1 MSYVAERSTIAVNGA
16 NVELEAFPVEY
27 AEVYGVPF
35 SFIPC
40 AGTTTTPRTG
50 PEIKRVRALEERKEC
65 EITFP
70 RLTGYRYELPAE
82 RLSAKFSEESRLA
95 LSTADVPTSVEN
107 APIIGESSI
116 HTLDDLKNR
125 REQEVA
131 FLLAKLVLERYFRDD
146 EGSVKQWLFPQLLE
160 ISRSWLD
167 ECLTCKDNTFPQ
179 LLLLIAF
186 AHSAAEKIYR
196 AIVAADSGEKVLKP
210 IFSPYDTL
218 ASTCHVDFNTT
229 KGTYATKPD
238 KCHVS
243 HVVLDSDW
251 EAKMAQSLEDMGEVA
266 HYVKNQSLGFAIPYA
281 LNGEERN
288 YYPDYLVRIKDGRDD
303 YLNLI
308 VEVTGE
314 KKKDKEAKVATARTL
329 WVPAVNNNGDYGRW
343 AFLEVR
349 DPWNAMNAIRNYIFQ
364 LHTDGAEPC

>member
-1 MSYVAERSTIAVNGA
+1 M
-16 NVELEAFPVEY
+16 
-27 AEVYGVPF
+27 PF

-40 AGTTTTPRTG
+40 AGTTTSPPPG
-50 PEIKRVRALEERKEC
+50 PEIKRVRALEERNEC

-82 RLSAKFSEESRLA
+82 RLSAKFTDDSRHA
-95 LSTADVPTSVEN
+95 LSTADIPTSVEN

-116 HTLDDLKNR
+116 HTLDDLKKH
-125 REQEVA
+125 REQEVV
-131 FLLAKLVLERYFRDD
+131 FLLSKLVLERYFRDD
-146 EGSVKQWLFPQLLE
+146 EGGVKQWLFPQLLN
-160 ISRSWLD
+160 ISRRWRD

-179 LLLLIAF
+179 LLLLIAS
-186 AHSAAEKIYR
+186 AHTVAEKIYR
-196 AIVAADSGEKVLKP
+196 AIVEADSGEKVLKP

-218 ASTCHVDFNTT
+218 GSTCHVDFNTT
-229 KGTYATKPD
+229 KGTYVTKPD

-288 YYPDYLVRIKDGRDD
+288 YYPDYIVRIKDGRED

-329 WVPAVNNNGDYGRW
+329 WVPALNNYEDYGRW
-343 AFLEVR
+343 AFLEIR
-349 DPWNAMNAIRNYIFQ
+349 DPWNAMNAIRES
-364 LHTDGAEPC
+364 LK